1 MTEPTNTATTQE
13 ELAMQLKELNER
25 EVSCRK
31 EITTLRA
38 KRETLKSILNIPA
51 SSERPDILNKVPK
64 YFWWPAY
71 KVGMFFSELN
81 PYKDKVNT
89 PPDLDDWHK
98 KGGVKEAVTNVL
110 VGAVMTVVFLKIMQF
125 FA

>member
-1 MTEPTNTATTQE
+1 MIDVTNTATTQE
-13 ELAMQLKELNER
+13 ELALQLKELNDSEAT
-25 EVSCRK
+25 CRK
-31 EITTLRA
+31 EIANIRA
-38 KRETLKSILNIPA
+38 KRETLKVTLNIP
-51 SSERPDILNKVPK
+51 SSTERPDILNKVPK

-89 PPDLDDWHK
+89 PPDLDDWAK
-98 KGGVKEAVTNVL
+98 KGGVKEALTNVV

-125 FA
+125 FS